1 MNYCSIDTPY
11 TRITEHKYFSP
22 WERHEASICYQ
33 EYSRECEA
41 GDIPYYPVR
50 RADKMDLLNKYLS
63 RAKKRK
69 KYYFH
74 WSSWH
79 LSLSRYGHHDS

>member
-1 MNYCSIDTPY
+1 MNYCSIDIPY

-22 WERHEASICYQ
+22 WEQHEASICYQ

-41 GDIPYYPVR
+41 DDIPYYPVR

-63 RAKKRK
+63 RAKKK